1 MERNMGEVKSTRR
14 YDTSRRREQ
23 ARQTRDAVLHAAR
36 EQFLEHGY
44 AATTV
49 ARIAERAGTSVETVY
64 KAFGGKSGLVRALW
78 DRGLAGRG
86 PIPAPVRSDQLS
98 STETDPARVLRGWGR
113 FSTEVAPQLAPIV
126 LLIRDASGTDPEM
139 ATLLG
144 EVDNQRRR
152 RMRNNARRLQQRGWL
167 RPGITLGQATD
178 ILWTY
183 SSTELY
189 ELLVIKSGWPV
200 NRYGAF
206 IGDALIAGLLPDG
219 IHDN

>member
-14 YDTSRRREQ
+14 YDTSRRRDQ

-78 DRGLAGRG
+78 ERGLAGRG

-98 STETDPARVLRGWGR
+98 LTETDPARVLRGWGR

>member
-86 PIPAPVRSDQLS
+86 PIPAP
-98 STETDPARVLRGWGR
+98 
-113 FSTEVAPQLAPIV
+113 AP
-126 LLIRDASGTDPEM
+126 DD
-139 ATLLG
+139 
-144 EVDNQRRR
+144 
-152 RMRNNARRLQQRGWL
+152 
-167 RPGITLGQATD
+167 
-178 ILWTY
+178 
-183 SSTELY
+183 
-189 ELLVIKSGWPV
+189 
-200 NRYGAF
+200 
-206 IGDALIAGLLPDG
+206 
-219 IHDN
+219 